1 MRPGLFL
8 TTTHS
13 DNVAIW
19 DFPLVVAAIL
29 GLVSTVHCVG
39 MCGGIVG
46 MLTMSLPAEVRQ
58 NRVQLL
64 SYTLSYNVGRVVSY
78 TLAGVAAGALSGSV
92 FDPES
97 AREGPSV
104 ARIVAPLLVVAIGL
118 YLAGWLPRWTM
129 LERIGAPLWRAIE
142 PYGKRLLPIRTLPK
156 ALMFG
161 MVWGWLPCSPVYSA
175 LALSL
180 TTGSALG
187 GGLFMLVFG
196 IGTLPTLM
204 TAGFLAGLATRIRRF
219 RHLNKLAGAS
229 LVVMGL
235 IGLVLGTV
243 PHVHEHVHHEGLQ
256 QEIQRNR

>member
-1 MRPGLFL
+1 M
-8 TTTHS
+8 
-13 DNVAIW
+13 AIW

-46 MLTMSLPAEVRQ
+46 MLTMSVPVEVRQ
-58 NRVQLL
+58 NKLQLL
-64 SYTLSYNVGRVVSY
+64 SYTFSYNTGRILSY

-92 FDPES
+92 FDPEF

-104 ARIVAPLLVVAIGL
+104 LRVIASLLVVAIGL

-142 PYGKRLLPIRTLPK
+142 PYGKRLLPVRSLPK

-180 TTGSALG
+180 TTGSALA

-196 IGTLPTLM
+196 VGTLPTLM
-204 TAGFLAGLATRIRRF
+204 SAGFLAGLATRIRRF

-235 IGLVLGTV
+235 IGLVLGTI
-243 PHVHEHVHHEGLQ
+243 PHEHEHMHHGGVQPEM
-256 QEIQRNR
+256 QRKP